1 MDALLSI
8 SGLHKAF
15 AAPVLRGVDFTV
27 RPGEIHALMGSNGAG
42 KSTLCNIVTGLLAA
56 DRGELTLAGRPHRP
70 RSLREAEAA
79 GVRMVMQE
87 LNLFPTLSVAENLS
101 FQRLGNRLGLL
112 SRRRLASRARAAL
125 ARVGLD
131 DLDPSLPVA
140 QLGVGQ
146 RQLLEIARALADEP
160 RLLILDEPTA
170 ALTDPQI
177 HQLFGELRRL
187 REAGAGI
194 IYISHR
200 MDEICQI
207 ADRVSVLRD
216 GELVATE
223 AAADLDSD
231 RIVELMAGTPLER
244 PARSTGSNAGEAL
257 MTVEGL
263 GRGRV
268 FADIDFTLHAGEVL
282 GIAGLIGAGRTE
294 LLRALFGADPAD
306 RGALRLAADGFATAH
321 RFRRPADAMAAGI
334 GLVVEDR
341 REQGLLLPL
350 GIDRNISLASYGALR
365 GPGGLID
372 SAAEAGLAARY
383 CEALA
388 VRCAGT
394 GQPVRELSGG
404 NQQKVLIARWLARDF
419 PVLLFDEPGRGV
431 DASAKARIH
440 TLIREAAA
448 AGRGVVVVSS
458 ENDELFAVS
467 DRILAL
473 SRGRLAGEFD
483 AATVTEEA
491 LLAACFRYHA
501 RDHDAEEEPRAAT
514 P

>member
-231 RIVELMAGTPLER
+231 RIVELMAGTPLAFGPTLLLIEEMKSLMFSPSRGSAVFSCGSSATRQTMLLSLSAVKLLIFGIWSGGVKLRSR
-244 PARSTGSNAGEAL
+244 PAVVCRAP
-257 MTVEGL
+257 
-263 GRGRV
+263 
-268 FADIDFTLHAGEVL
+268 TL
-282 GIAGLIGAGRTE
+282 
-294 LLRALFGADPAD
+294 
-306 RGALRLAADGFATAH
+306 
-321 RFRRPADAMAAGI
+321 
-334 GLVVEDR
+334 
-341 REQGLLLPL
+341 
-350 GIDRNISLASYGALR
+350 
-365 GPGGLID
+365 
-372 SAAEAGLAARY
+372 
-383 CEALA
+383 
-388 VRCAGT
+388 
-394 GQPVRELSGG
+394 
-404 NQQKVLIARWLARDF
+404 
-419 PVLLFDEPGRGV
+419 
-431 DASAKARIH
+431 
-440 TLIREAAA
+440 
-448 AGRGVVVVSS
+448 SS
-458 ENDELFAVS
+458 S
-467 DRILAL
+467 
-473 SRGRLAGEFD
+473 
-483 AATVTEEA
+483 
-491 LLAACFRYHA
+491 
-501 RDHDAEEEPRAAT
+501 PAT

>member
-1 MDALLSI
+1 MDSLLTVR
-8 SGLHKAF
+8 GLHKAF
-15 AAPVLRGVDFTV
+15 AVPVLRDLAFTV
-27 RPGEIHALMGSNGAG
+27 RRGEIHALMGSNGAG
-42 KSTLCNIVTGLLAA
+42 KSTLCNIIAGLLAA
-56 DRGELTLAGRPHRP
+56 DRGELTLAGQPHRP
-70 RSLREAEAA
+70 RSLREAEAV

-87 LNLFPTLSVAENLS
+87 LNLFPTLSVAENLG

-112 SRRRLASRARAAL
+112 SRRQLARRAEAAL
-125 ARVGLD
+125 PRVGLD
-131 DLDPSLPVA
+131 DIDPALPVA
-140 QLGVGQ
+140 RLGVGQ
-146 RQLLEIARALADEP
+146 RQLLEIARALADKP

-187 REAGAGI
+187 RASGAGI

-200 MDEICQI
+200 MDEICRI

-223 AAADLDSD
+223 AAAALDRN
-231 RIVELMAGTPLER
+231 RIVELMVGAPLER
-244 PARSTGSNAGEAL
+244 PTRSAGAGAGEPL
-257 MTVEGL
+257 LRVDGL
-263 GRGRV
+263 GRSGV
-268 FADIDFTLHAGEVL
+268 FRDVTFTVRAGEVL

-306 RGALRLAADGFATAH
+306 TGALRLAGDGFRRAH
-321 RFRRPADAMAAGI
+321 RFQHPASAMAEGI

-341 REQGLLLPL
+341 HEQGLLLPL
-350 GIDRNISLASYGALR
+350 GIDRNVALASYGALR
-365 GPGGLID
+365 NRLGLVRE
-372 SAAEAGLAARY
+372 AAEASLAARY

-388 VRCAGT
+388 VHCAST
-394 GQPVRELSGG
+394 TQPVWELSGG

-419 PVLLFDEPGRGV
+419 RVLLFDEPGRGV

-440 TLIREAAA
+440 RLIREAAE
-448 AGRGVVVVSS
+448 AGRGLVVVSS
-458 ENDELFAVS
+458 ENEELLAVS

-473 SRGRLAGEFD
+473 SRGRVAGEFD
-483 AATVTEEA
+483 TATVTEQE

-501 RDHDAEEEPRAAT
+501 RESETRVPT

>member
-1 MDALLSI
+1 MDPLLSI
-8 SGLHKAF
+8 RGLHKTF
-15 AAPVLRGVDFTV
+15 AAPVLRGIDFTV

-56 DRGELTLAGRPHRP
+56 DAGDLTLGGRPHRP

-87 LNLFPTLSVAENLS
+87 LNLFPTLSVAENLC
-101 FQRLGNRLGLL
+101 FQRLDNGFGFL
-112 SRRRLASRARAAL
+112 SRRRLAARAEAAL
-125 ARVGLD
+125 VRVGLEG
-131 DLDPSLPVA
+131 LDPSLPVA
-140 QLGVGQ
+140 RLGVGQ
-146 RQLLEIARALADEP
+146 QQLLEIARALAEAP

-187 REAGAGI
+187 RASGAGI

-231 RIVELMAGTPLER
+231 RIVELMAGAPLER
-244 PARSTGSNAGEAL
+244 PARAASKEPGRPL
-257 MTVEGL
+257 LRVEGF
-263 GRGRV
+263 GRGRSFEDV
-268 FADIDFTLHAGEVL
+268 SFTLHAGEVL

-306 RGALRLAADGFATAH
+306 RGALRLADDDFRRAR

-341 REQGLLLPL
+341 RAQGLLLPL
-350 GIDRNISLASYGALR
+350 GIDRNVSLASYGALR
-365 GPGGLID
+365 GRFGLVD
-372 SAAEAGLAARY
+372 ASAEQALAERS

-388 VRCAGT
+388 VHCAGT

-458 ENDELFAVS
+458 ENDELFAVC

-473 SRGRLAGEFD
+473 SRGRLAGEFA

-491 LLAACFRYHA
+491 LLAACFRYHGS
-501 RDHDAEEEPRAAT
+501 EEGNRAAT
-514 P
+514 L